1 MDYLR
6 AKWWRN
12 DQRLI
17 FSHNSRIN
25 RFLAEVAAW
34 SNSFVGLGHNKR
46 MAKNIAAKEALK
58 SKPQSAIFSRNIL
71 ISKAYDAKIYG
82 L

>member
-1 MDYLR
+1 M
-6 AKWWRN
+6 
-12 DQRLI
+12 I
-17 FSHNSRIN
+17 ISCNSRIN

-58 SKPQSAIFSRNIL
+58 SKPQSAIFSRNIKL
-71 ISKAYDAKIYG
+71 TMPK
-82 L
+82 